1 MILRKLQSERSD
13 LLHDA
18 VIAALRSSG
27 FRFLRN
33 VECKVLDDLVILTG
47 VLPSF
52 YLKQVAQT
60 IAMGIDQVR
69 EVRNMVE
76 VDPDYLGIR

>member
-1 MILRKLQSERSD
+1 MILATTPTERSE
-13 LLHDA
+13 LLRDA

-27 FRFLRN
+27 YRHLRN
-33 VECKVLDDLVILTG
+33 LECKVREDLVILMG

-60 IAMGIDQVR
+60 IVMSVDQVR
-69 EVRNMVE
+69 EVRNAVE
-76 VDPDYLGIR
+76 VESN

>member
-1 MILRKLQSERSD
+1 MILTAPQSERSD

-18 VIAALRSSG
+18 VIDALRSSG
-27 FRFLRN
+27 YRLLGN
-33 VECKVLDDLVILTG
+33 LECKVCGDLVILTG

-60 IAMGIDQVR
+60 IAMSVDQVR
-69 EVRNMVE
+69 EVRNVVE
-76 VDPDYLGIR
+76 VYLEGMD

>member
-1 MILRKLQSERSD
+1 MILAATQTERSA

-18 VIAALRSSG
+18 VIAAFRSSG
-27 FRFLRN
+27 YRRLWNLECN
-33 VECKVLDDLVILTG
+33 VRDDLVILTG

-60 IAMGIDQVR
+60 IAMSVDQVR
-69 EVRNMVE
+69 QVRNAVE
-76 VDPDYLGIR
+76 VYSD